1 MSRHV
6 TLSRHAV
13 NRNHQIISD
22 DLLTDPHEK
31 YSQTSNFPLD
41 WGSCLVKTEKPRRS
55 KSLEQG
61 FYGTEN

>member
-1 MSRHV
+1 MSRQGNM
-6 TLSRHAV
+6 SRHAV

-41 WGSCLVKTEKPRRS
+41 WGSCLVKTEKPRCI